1 MFYIHTYKRIIK
13 SYMKV
18 GLKKILQSSTE
29 VLSTKV
35 PPTVGGVIGTS
46 VVASGIY
53 ELSKK
58 GTEAIIVANTEI
70 TPSPLEIENSLLKS
84 EIASLKERVAIL
96 EEPSLGH
103 KIDSVIGTIHD
114 TVSNWIG
121 WASKRP
127 QPTVEQQPPL
137 LPTEKKQAL
146 PSKEG
151 VEETLAF
158 SLVPENSSTLFR
170 VSYLIF
176 GLYMI
181 YYPLLHSFLGKLF
194 SKK

>member
-1 MFYIHTYKRIIK
+1 
-13 SYMKV
+13 MKV

-29 VLSTKV
+29 VLSAKV
-35 PPTVGGVIGTS
+35 PPTVGGVIGSS
-46 VVASGIY
+46 VVASGVY

-58 GTEAIIVANTEI
+58 GTQAIIVASTET
-70 TPSPLEIENSLLKS
+70 TPSPLEIENNLLKC
-84 EIASLKERVAIL
+84 EIIALKEKVAIL

-121 WASKRP
+121 WASKQP
-127 QPTVEQQPPL
+127 QPKVEQQPPL
-137 LPTEKKQAL
+137 VPTEKKHAL
-146 PSKEG
+146 PSGE
-151 VEETLAF
+151 EMAETLAF
-158 SLVPENSSTLFR
+158 SLVPENSSILFR
-170 VSYLIF
+170 VFYLIF